1 MRNLPLSTVYR
12 LIEPGPVV
20 LLSTMRSARAN
31 LMTMS
36 WHMMVEFEPPRI
48 ACVVSDRNFS
58 YKTLRATA
66 ECVIAIPSASLA
78 RKAVAIGN
86 CHGDVVDKFNR
97 FGLTPVA
104 AAKVKPPLV
113 KECLA
118 NLECRVIDT
127 SSVRKYGIF
136 ILEVVKAWRD
146 PRQKAAKMFHHRGYG
161 EFAIDGR
168 IVRLPSKMR

>member
-1 MRNLPLSTVYR
+1 MRNLPLSAVYR

-20 LLSTMRSARAN
+20 LLSTTRFGRAN

-36 WHMMVEFEPPRI
+36 WPMMIEFEPPQI
-48 ACVVSDRNFS
+48 ACVVSDGNFS
-58 YKTLRATA
+58 YKALRATR
-66 ECVIAIPSASLA
+66 ECVIAIPPVSLA

-86 CHGDVVDKFNR
+86 CHGDTVDKFSR
-97 FGLTPVA
+97 FRLTPVA
-104 AAKVKPPLV
+104 AAKVRPPLV

-118 NLECRVIDT
+118 NLECRAIDT
-127 SSVRKYGIF
+127 SLIRKYGIF
-136 ILEVVKAWRD
+136 ILEVVKAWHD

-161 EFAIDGR
+161 EFAFDGR